1 MCGTGKDSGPIVS
14 LAMPDDAENAGVLPR
29 YVQRSAKKSPFVL
42 LLMEPSESLMKEDVE
57 SKLPQEVTKPKLSQ
71 AGF

>member
-1 MCGTGKDSGPIVS
+1 
-14 LAMPDDAENAGVLPR
+14 MPDDAENAGVLPR

-71 AGF
+71 EGF

>member
-1 MCGTGKDSGPIVS
+1 
-14 LAMPDDAENAGVLPR
+14 MPVDAENAGVLPR
-29 YVQRSAKKSPFVL
+29 YVQGSAKKSPFVL